1 MTRAPV
7 DIPASR
13 KDPAVAQEMKEY
25 EYMVGNIPTT
35 AMLTEKMAQRLGAK
49 PVGEHGG
56 DPEYNKTAERMSTHG
71 RQSDDEGVDATY
83 ADGTTNADAAT
94 KARTAR
100 NKRAS

>member
-1 MTRAPV
+1 MALEVR
-7 DIPASR
+7 
-13 KDPAVAQEMKEY
+13 EY
-25 EYMVGNIPTT
+25 EYMVGGIPTT

-49 PVGEHGG
+49 PVGEHSG

-71 RQSDDEGVDATY
+71 RETDDEGADVTY
-83 ADGTTNADAAT
+83 ADGTTAADAAT